1 MVLSI
6 IKHNYEL
13 LSLERIRI
21 WESKIMPLN
30 PNQIKF
36 GSITLVIRQQYTS
49 TVLFRGNLLMKNQA
63 SIFTPETGD
72 SYNPEF
78 T

>member
-1 MVLSI
+1 
-6 IKHNYEL
+6 
-13 LSLERIRI
+13 
-21 WESKIMPLN
+21 MPLN

-49 TVLFRGNLLMKNQA
+49 TVLFRGHLLMKNQA

-78 T
+78 I